1 MSIFAFLSAFVNF
14 GTHFACVLRMNGF
27 EGKMMKIIMTLI
39 AFCACLFAIQ
49 IKDVANTVGVR
60 DNQLIGYGLV
70 VGLNGSGDGTNS
82 KFTIQSIANLLQ
94 GMNIKVNSDD
104 IKSKNTAAVAVT
116 AKLPA
121 FAKSG
126 DKLDITVSSMGDA
139 KSLQGGTLLL
149 TPLRGIDGEIYA
161 IAQGVISVGGIT
173 GGAQGRGG
181 NHSTSASIIAGANVE
196 REVPHNFTQSEKLIL
211 SLKVANFKTAS
222 NIELTLNKVF
232 DGDVASALNARTIQ
246 LTKPDDMSSVE
257 FMAKVLEQNIDFVP
271 ENKVIIDER
280 TGTVI
285 AGVDVEVEPI
295 LITHKDITI
304 KIAPNSTAPSVQNE
318 LDMKDGG
325 IIDTSSNTL
334 RIDGGKTTVANV
346 ARMLNKLG
354 ASPTDIIAIMQNLK
368 RAGAINAELE
378 VI

>member
-1 MSIFAFLSAFVNF
+1 MRIFTL
-14 GTHFACVLRMNGF
+14 
-27 EGKMMKIIMTLI
+27 LI
-39 AFCACLFAIQ
+39 AFTACLFGIP
-49 IKDVANTVGVR
+49 IKDLASTVGVR

-70 VGLNGSGDGTNS
+70 VGLNGSGDGTSS
-82 KFTIQSIANLLQ
+82 KFTIQSISNLLQ
-94 GMNIKVNSDD
+94 GMNIKVNADD
-104 IKSKNTAAVAVT
+104 IKSKNTAAVMVT

-149 TPLRGIDGEIYA
+149 TALRAIDGEIYA

-173 GGAQGRGG
+173 GGAGGRGG
-181 NHSTSASIIAGANVE
+181 NHSTSASIIGGANVE
-196 REVPHNFTQSEKLIL
+196 REIPQNFAQTENLSL
-211 SLKVANFKTAS
+211 SLKNASFKTAS
-222 NIELTLNKVF
+222 DIER
-232 DGDVASALNARTIQ
+232 ALNASFQNEVAQALDSRTIK
-246 LTKPDDMSSVE
+246 LNRPDDMSAVE
-257 FMAKVLEQNIDFVP
+257 FMARVLEQDINFTP

-304 KIAPNSTAPSVQNE
+304 KIAPQSATAQTNGEV
-318 LDMKDGG
+318 DMKDGG
-325 IIDTSSNTL
+325 VIDPSTNTL
-334 RIDGGKTTVANV
+334 RINARKSTVANV

-354 ASPTDIIAIMQNLK
+354 ASPTDIISIMQNLK

>member
-1 MSIFAFLSAFVNF
+1 MRVFTL
-14 GTHFACVLRMNGF
+14 
-27 EGKMMKIIMTLI
+27 LI
-39 AFCACLFAIQ
+39 AFTACLFGIP
-49 IKDVANTVGVR
+49 IKDLASTVGVR

-70 VGLNGSGDGTNS
+70 VGLNGSGDGTSS
-82 KFTIQSIANLLQ
+82 KFTIQSISNLLQ
-94 GMNIKVNSDD
+94 GMNIKVNADD
-104 IKSKNTAAVAVT
+104 IKSKNTAAVMVT

-149 TPLRGIDGEIYA
+149 TALRAIDGEIYA

-173 GGAQGRGG
+173 GGAGGRGG
-181 NHSTSASIIAGANVE
+181 NHSTSASIIGGANVE
-196 REVPHNFTQSEKLIL
+196 REIPQNFAQTENLSL
-211 SLKVANFKTAS
+211 SLKNASFKTAS
-222 NIELTLNKVF
+222 DIER
-232 DGDVASALNARTIQ
+232 ALNASFQNEVAQALDSRTIK
-246 LTKPDDMSSVE
+246 LNRPDDMSAVE
-257 FMAKVLEQNIDFVP
+257 FMARVLEQDINFTP

-304 KIAPNSTAPSVQNE
+304 KIAPQSAITQTNNE
-318 LDMKDGG
+318 VDMKDGG
-325 IIDTSSNTL
+325 VIDPSTNTL
-334 RIDGGKTTVANV
+334 RINARKSTVANV

-354 ASPTDIIAIMQNLK
+354 ASPTDIISIMQNLK

>member
-1 MSIFAFLSAFVNF
+1 MRIFTL
-14 GTHFACVLRMNGF
+14 
-27 EGKMMKIIMTLI
+27 LI
-39 AFCACLFAIQ
+39 AFTACLFGIP
-49 IKDVANTVGVR
+49 IKDLASTVGVR

-70 VGLNGSGDGTNS
+70 VGLNGSGDGTSS
-82 KFTIQSIANLLQ
+82 KFTIQSISNLLQ
-94 GMNIKVNSDD
+94 GMNIKVNADD
-104 IKSKNTAAVAVT
+104 IKSKNTAAVMVT

-149 TPLRGIDGEIYA
+149 TALRAIDGEIYA

-173 GGAQGRGG
+173 GGAGGRGG
-181 NHSTSASIIAGANVE
+181 NHSTSASIIGGANVE
-196 REVPHNFTQSEKLIL
+196 REIPQNFAQTENLSL
-211 SLKVANFKTAS
+211 SLKNASFKTAS
-222 NIELTLNKVF
+222 DIER
-232 DGDVASALNARTIQ
+232 ALNASFQNEVAQALDSRTIK
-246 LTKPDDMSSVE
+246 LNRPDDMSAVE
-257 FMAKVLEQNIDFVP
+257 FMARVLEQDINFTP

-304 KIAPNSTAPSVQNE
+304 KIAPQSATTQTNSEV
-318 LDMKDGG
+318 DMKDGG
-325 IIDTSSNTL
+325 VIDPSTNTL
-334 RIDGGKTTVANV
+334 RINARKSTVANV

-354 ASPTDIIAIMQNLK
+354 ASPTDIISIMQNLK

>member
-1 MSIFAFLSAFVNF
+1 MRIFTL
-14 GTHFACVLRMNGF
+14 
-27 EGKMMKIIMTLI
+27 LI
-39 AFCACLFAIQ
+39 AFAACLFGIP
-49 IKDVANTVGVR
+49 IKDLASTVGVR

-70 VGLNGSGDGTNS
+70 VGLNGSGDGTSS
-82 KFTIQSIANLLQ
+82 KFTIQSISNLLQ
-94 GMNIKVNSDD
+94 GMNIKVNADD
-104 IKSKNTAAVAVT
+104 IKSKNTAAVMVT

-149 TPLRGIDGEIYA
+149 TALRAIDGEIYA

-173 GGAQGRGG
+173 GGAGGRGG
-181 NHSTSASIIAGANVE
+181 NHSTSASIIGGANVE
-196 REVPHNFTQSEKLIL
+196 REILQNFAQTENLSL
-211 SLKVANFKTAS
+211 SLKNASFKTAS
-222 NIELTLNKVF
+222 DIER
-232 DGDVASALNARTIQ
+232 ALNASFQNEVAQALDSRTIK
-246 LTKPDDMSSVE
+246 LNRPDDMSAVE
-257 FMAKVLEQNIDFVP
+257 FMARVLEQDINFTP

-304 KIAPNSTAPSVQNE
+304 KIAPQSATTQTNNE
-318 LDMKDGG
+318 VDMKDGG
-325 IIDTSSNTL
+325 VIDPSTNTL
-334 RIDGGKTTVANV
+334 RINARKSTVANV

-354 ASPTDIIAIMQNLK
+354 ASPTDIISIMQNLK

>member
-1 MSIFAFLSAFVNF
+1 MIF
-14 GTHFACVLRMNGF
+14 GTHFAYIVKDLGLK
-27 EGKMMKIIMTLI
+27 EESMKILLTLV
-39 AFCACLFAIQ
+39 ALSACLFGIQ
-49 IKDVANTVGVR
+49 IKDLTNTVGVR

-70 VGLNGSGDGTNS
+70 VGLNGSGDGSNS

-94 GMNIKVNSDD
+94 GMNIKVNADD
-104 IKSKNTAAVAVT
+104 IKSKNTAAVMVT

-149 TPLRGIDGEIYA
+149 TPLRAIDGEIYA
-161 IAQGVISVGGIT
+161 IAQGVVSTGGIT
-173 GGAQGRGG
+173 GGAGGRGG

-196 REVPHNFTQSEKLIL
+196 REIPQNFAQNDSLTL
-211 SLKVANFKTAS
+211 SLKIASFKTAS
-222 NIELTLNKVF
+222 SIETTLNNAF
-232 DGDVASALNARTIQ
+232 DGEVAMALDSRTIQ
-246 LTKPDDMSSVE
+246 LNKPDDMSSVE
-257 FMAKVLEQNIDFVP
+257 FMARVLEQNIDFVP

-304 KIAPNSTAPSVQNE
+304 KISPNNQTTSARNE
-318 LDMKDGG
+318 FDMKDGG
-325 IIDTSSNTL
+325 VIDTNSNTL

>member
-1 MSIFAFLSAFVNF
+1 MRIFTL
-14 GTHFACVLRMNGF
+14 
-27 EGKMMKIIMTLI
+27 LI
-39 AFCACLFAIQ
+39 AFTACLFGIP
-49 IKDVANTVGVR
+49 IKDLASTVGVR

-70 VGLNGSGDGTNS
+70 VGLNGSGDGTSS
-82 KFTIQSIANLLQ
+82 KFTIQSISNLLQ
-94 GMNIKVNSDD
+94 GMNIKVNADD
-104 IKSKNTAAVAVT
+104 IESKNTAAVMVT

-149 TPLRGIDGEIYA
+149 TALRAIDGEIYA

-173 GGAQGRGG
+173 GGAGGRGG
-181 NHSTSASIIAGANVE
+181 NHSTSASIIGGANVE
-196 REVPHNFTQSEKLIL
+196 REIPQNFAQTENLSL
-211 SLKVANFKTAS
+211 SLKNASFKTAS
-222 NIELTLNKVF
+222 DIER
-232 DGDVASALNARTIQ
+232 ALNASFQNEVAQALDSRTIK
-246 LTKPDDMSSVE
+246 LNRPDDMSAVE
-257 FMAKVLEQNIDFVP
+257 FMARVLEQDINFTP

-304 KIAPNSTAPSVQNE
+304 KIAPQSATAQTNSEV
-318 LDMKDGG
+318 DMKDGG
-325 IIDTSSNTL
+325 VIDPSTNTL
-334 RIDGGKTTVANV
+334 RINARKSTVANV

-354 ASPTDIIAIMQNLK
+354 ASPTDIISIMQNLK

>member
-1 MSIFAFLSAFVNF
+1 MKFRQFARILFLVIALC
-14 GTHFACVLRMNGF
+14 A
-27 EGKMMKIIMTLI
+27 TL
-39 AFCACLFAIQ
+39 CAVQ
-49 IKDVANTVGVR
+49 VKDLANTVGVR

-94 GMNIKVNSDD
+94 GMNIKIDPDD
-104 IKSKNTAAVAVT
+104 IKSKNTAAVMVT
-116 AKLPA
+116 AKLPP

-149 TPLRGIDGEIYA
+149 TALRGIDGEIYA
-161 IAQGVISVGGIT
+161 IAQGVVSVGGIT
-173 GGAQGRGG
+173 GGAGGRGG
-181 NHSTSASIIAGANVE
+181 NHSTSAAIIAGANVE
-196 REVPHNFTQSEKLIL
+196 REIPFNFSQSENLAL
-211 SLKVANFKTAS
+211 SLKNASFKTAS
-222 NIELTLNKVF
+222 DIESALNLAF
-232 DGDVASALNARTIQ
+232 DGDVAQAIDSRNIR

-257 FMAKVLEQNIDFVP
+257 FMARVLEQNINFTP

-280 TGTVI
+280 TGTIV

-304 KIAPNSTAPSVQNE
+304 KIAPQSAAEKAANE

-325 IIDTSSNTL
+325 VIDPSSNTL
-334 RIDGGKTTVANV
+334 RINAAKTTVANI

>member
-1 MSIFAFLSAFVNF
+1 MRIFTL
-14 GTHFACVLRMNGF
+14 
-27 EGKMMKIIMTLI
+27 LI
-39 AFCACLFAIQ
+39 AFTACLFGIP
-49 IKDVANTVGVR
+49 IKDLASTVGVR

-70 VGLNGSGDGTNS
+70 VGLNGSGDGTSS
-82 KFTIQSIANLLQ
+82 KFTIQSISNLLQ
-94 GMNIKVNSDD
+94 GMNIKVNADD
-104 IKSKNTAAVAVT
+104 IKSKNTAAVMVT

-149 TPLRGIDGEIYA
+149 TALRAIDGEIYA

-173 GGAQGRGG
+173 GGAGGRGG
-181 NHSTSASIIAGANVE
+181 NHSTSASIIGGANVE
-196 REVPHNFTQSEKLIL
+196 REIPQNFAQTENLSL
-211 SLKVANFKTAS
+211 SLKNASFKTAS
-222 NIELTLNKVF
+222 DIER
-232 DGDVASALNARTIQ
+232 ALNASFQNEVAQALDSRTIK
-246 LTKPDDMSSVE
+246 LNRPDDMSAVE
-257 FMAKVLEQNIDFVP
+257 FMARVLEQDINFTP

-304 KIAPNSTAPSVQNE
+304 KIAPQSAITQTNNE
-318 LDMKDGG
+318 VDMKDGG
-325 IIDTSSNTL
+325 VIDPSTNTL
-334 RIDGGKTTVANV
+334 RINARKSTVANV

-354 ASPTDIIAIMQNLK
+354 ASPTDIISIMQNLK

>member
-1 MSIFAFLSAFVNF
+1 MRIFTL
-14 GTHFACVLRMNGF
+14 
-27 EGKMMKIIMTLI
+27 LI
-39 AFCACLFAIQ
+39 AFTACLFGIP
-49 IKDVANTVGVR
+49 IKDLASTVGVR

-70 VGLNGSGDGTNS
+70 VGLNGSGDGTSS
-82 KFTIQSIANLLQ
+82 KFTIQSISNLLQ
-94 GMNIKVNSDD
+94 GMNIKVNADD
-104 IKSKNTAAVAVT
+104 IKSKNTAAVMVT

-149 TPLRGIDGEIYA
+149 TALRAIDGEIYA

-173 GGAQGRGG
+173 GGAGGRGG
-181 NHSTSASIIAGANVE
+181 NHSTSASIIGGANVE
-196 REVPHNFTQSEKLIL
+196 REIPQNFAQTENLSL
-211 SLKVANFKTAS
+211 SLKNASFKTAS
-222 NIELTLNKVF
+222 DIER
-232 DGDVASALNARTIQ
+232 ALNASFQNEVAQALDSRTIK
-246 LTKPDDMSSVE
+246 LNRPDDMSAVE
-257 FMAKVLEQNIDFVP
+257 FMARVLEQDINFTP

-304 KIAPNSTAPSVQNE
+304 KIAPQSATAQTNNE
-318 LDMKDGG
+318 VDMKDGG
-325 IIDTSSNTL
+325 VIDPSTNTL
-334 RIDGGKTTVANV
+334 RINARKSTVANV

-354 ASPTDIIAIMQNLK
+354 ASPTDIISIMQNLK

>member
-1 MSIFAFLSAFVNF
+1 MRIFTL
-14 GTHFACVLRMNGF
+14 
-27 EGKMMKIIMTLI
+27 LI
-39 AFCACLFAIQ
+39 AFTACLFGIP
-49 IKDVANTVGVR
+49 IKDLASTVGVR

-70 VGLNGSGDGTNS
+70 VGLNGSGDGTSS
-82 KFTIQSIANLLQ
+82 KFTIQSISNLLQ
-94 GMNIKVNSDD
+94 GMNIKVNADD
-104 IKSKNTAAVAVT
+104 IKSKNTAAVMVT

-149 TPLRGIDGEIYA
+149 TALRAIDGEIYA

-173 GGAQGRGG
+173 GGAGGRGG
-181 NHSTSASIIAGANVE
+181 NHSTSASIIGGANVE
-196 REVPHNFTQSEKLIL
+196 REIPQNFAQTENLSL
-211 SLKVANFKTAS
+211 SLKNASFKTAS
-222 NIELTLNKVF
+222 DIERTLNASF
-232 DGDVASALNARTIQ
+232 QNEVAQALDSRTIK
-246 LTKPDDMSSVE
+246 LNRPDDMSAVE
-257 FMAKVLEQNIDFVP
+257 FMARVLEQDINFTP

-304 KIAPNSTAPSVQNE
+304 KIAPQSATAQTNNE
-318 LDMKDGG
+318 VDMKDGG
-325 IIDTSSNTL
+325 VIDPSTNTL
-334 RIDGGKTTVANV
+334 RINARKSTVANV

-354 ASPTDIIAIMQNLK
+354 ASPTDIISIMQNLK

>member
-1 MSIFAFLSAFVNF
+1 MRIFTL
-14 GTHFACVLRMNGF
+14 
-27 EGKMMKIIMTLI
+27 LI
-39 AFCACLFAIQ
+39 AFTACLFGIP
-49 IKDVANTVGVR
+49 IKDLASTVGVR

-70 VGLNGSGDGTNS
+70 VGLNGSGDGTSS
-82 KFTIQSIANLLQ
+82 KFTIQSISNLLQ
-94 GMNIKVNSDD
+94 GMNIKVNADD
-104 IKSKNTAAVAVT
+104 IKSKNTAAVMVT

-149 TPLRGIDGEIYA
+149 TALRAIDGEIYA

-173 GGAQGRGG
+173 GGAGGRGG
-181 NHSTSASIIAGANVE
+181 NHSTSASIIGGANVE
-196 REVPHNFTQSEKLIL
+196 REIPQNFAQTENLSL
-211 SLKVANFKTAS
+211 SLKNASFKTAS
-222 NIELTLNKVF
+222 DIER
-232 DGDVASALNARTIQ
+232 ALNASFQNEVAQALDSRTIK
-246 LTKPDDMSSVE
+246 LNRPDDMSAVE
-257 FMAKVLEQNIDFVP
+257 FMARVLEQDINFTP

-295 LITHKDITI
+295 LITHKNITI
-304 KIAPNSTAPSVQNE
+304 KIAPQSATAQTNSEV
-318 LDMKDGG
+318 DMKDGG
-325 IIDTSSNTL
+325 VIDPSTNTL
-334 RIDGGKTTVANV
+334 RINARKSTVANV

-354 ASPTDIIAIMQNLK
+354 ASPTDIISIMQNLK

>member
-1 MSIFAFLSAFVNF
+1 MRIFTL
-14 GTHFACVLRMNGF
+14 
-27 EGKMMKIIMTLI
+27 LI
-39 AFCACLFAIQ
+39 AFTACLFGIP
-49 IKDVANTVGVR
+49 IKDLASTVGVR

-70 VGLNGSGDGTNS
+70 VGLNGSGDGTSS
-82 KFTIQSIANLLQ
+82 KFTIQSISNLLQ
-94 GMNIKVNSDD
+94 GMNIKVNADD
-104 IKSKNTAAVAVT
+104 IKSKNTAAVMVT

-149 TPLRGIDGEIYA
+149 TALRAIDGEIYA

-173 GGAQGRGG
+173 GGAGGRGG
-181 NHSTSASIIAGANVE
+181 NHSTSASIIGGANVE
-196 REVPHNFTQSEKLIL
+196 REIPQNFAQTENLSL
-211 SLKVANFKTAS
+211 SLKNASFKTAS
-222 NIELTLNKVF
+222 DIER
-232 DGDVASALNARTIQ
+232 ALNASFQNEVAQALDSRTIK
-246 LTKPDDMSSVE
+246 LNRPDDMSAVE
-257 FMAKVLEQNIDFVP
+257 FMARVLEQDINFTP

-304 KIAPNSTAPSVQNE
+304 KIAPQSATAQTNSEV
-318 LDMKDGG
+318 DMKDGG
-325 IIDTSSNTL
+325 VIDPSTNTL
-334 RIDGGKTTVANV
+334 RINARKSTVANV

-354 ASPTDIIAIMQNLK
+354 ACPTDIISIMQNLK

>member
-1 MSIFAFLSAFVNF
+1 MRIF
-14 GTHFACVLRMNGF
+14 
-27 EGKMMKIIMTLI
+27 TLLI
-39 AFCACLFAIQ
+39 VFTACLSGIP
-49 IKDVANTVGVR
+49 IKDLASTVGVR

-70 VGLNGSGDGTNS
+70 VGLNGSGDGTSS
-82 KFTIQSIANLLQ
+82 KFTIQSISNLLQ
-94 GMNIKVNSDD
+94 GMNIKVNADD
-104 IKSKNTAAVAVT
+104 IKSKNTAAVMVT

-149 TPLRGIDGEIYA
+149 TALRAIDGEIYA

-173 GGAQGRGG
+173 GGAGGRGG
-181 NHSTSASIIAGANVE
+181 NHSTSASIIGGANVE
-196 REVPHNFTQSEKLIL
+196 REIPQNFAQTENLSL
-211 SLKVANFKTAS
+211 SLKNASFKTAS
-222 NIELTLNKVF
+222 DIER
-232 DGDVASALNARTIQ
+232 ALNASFQNEVAQALDSRTIK
-246 LTKPDDMSSVE
+246 LNRPDDMSAVE
-257 FMAKVLEQNIDFVP
+257 FMARVLEQDINFTP

-304 KIAPNSTAPSVQNE
+304 KIAPQSATAQTNSEV
-318 LDMKDGG
+318 DMKDGG
-325 IIDTSSNTL
+325 IIDPSTNTL
-334 RIDGGKTTVANV
+334 RINSRKSTVANV

-354 ASPTDIIAIMQNLK
+354 ASPTDIISIMQNLK

>member
-1 MSIFAFLSAFVNF
+1 MRIFTL
-14 GTHFACVLRMNGF
+14 
-27 EGKMMKIIMTLI
+27 LI
-39 AFCACLFAIQ
+39 AFTACLFGIP
-49 IKDVANTVGVR
+49 IKDLASTVGVR

-70 VGLNGSGDGTNS
+70 VGLNGSGDGTSS
-82 KFTIQSIANLLQ
+82 KFTIQSISNLLQ
-94 GMNIKVNSDD
+94 GMNIKVNADD
-104 IKSKNTAAVAVT
+104 IKSKNTAAVMVT

-149 TPLRGIDGEIYA
+149 TALRAIDGEIYA

-173 GGAQGRGG
+173 GGAGGRGG
-181 NHSTSASIIAGANVE
+181 NHSTSASIIGGANVE
-196 REVPHNFTQSEKLIL
+196 REIPQNFAQTENLSL
-211 SLKVANFKTAS
+211 SLKNASFKTAS
-222 NIELTLNKVF
+222 DIER
-232 DGDVASALNARTIQ
+232 ALNASFQNEVAQALDSRTIK
-246 LTKPDDMSSVE
+246 LNRPDDMSAVE
-257 FMAKVLEQNIDFVP
+257 FMARVLEQDINFTP

-304 KIAPNSTAPSVQNE
+304 KIAPQSATAQTNSEV
-318 LDMKDGG
+318 DMKDGG
-325 IIDTSSNTL
+325 VIDPSTNTL
-334 RIDGGKTTVANV
+334 RINSRKSTVANV

-354 ASPTDIIAIMQNLK
+354 ASPTDIISIMQNLK
-368 RAGAINAELE
+368 RVGAINAELE

>member
-1 MSIFAFLSAFVNF
+1 MRIFTL
-14 GTHFACVLRMNGF
+14 
-27 EGKMMKIIMTLI
+27 LI
-39 AFCACLFAIQ
+39 AFTACLFGIP
-49 IKDVANTVGVR
+49 IKDLASTVGVR

-70 VGLNGSGDGTNS
+70 VGLNGSGDGTSS
-82 KFTIQSIANLLQ
+82 KFTIQSISNLLQ
-94 GMNIKVNSDD
+94 GMNIKVNADD
-104 IKSKNTAAVAVT
+104 IKSKNTAAVMVT

-149 TPLRGIDGEIYA
+149 TALRAIDGEIYA

-173 GGAQGRGG
+173 GGAGGRGG
-181 NHSTSASIIAGANVE
+181 KHSTSASIIGGANVE
-196 REVPHNFTQSEKLIL
+196 REIPQNFAQTENLSL
-211 SLKVANFKTAS
+211 SLKNASFKTAS
-222 NIELTLNKVF
+222 DIER
-232 DGDVASALNARTIQ
+232 ALNASFQNEVAQALDSRTIK
-246 LTKPDDMSSVE
+246 LNRPDDMSAVE
-257 FMAKVLEQNIDFVP
+257 FMARVLEQDINFTP

-304 KIAPNSTAPSVQNE
+304 KIAPQSATAQTNSEV
-318 LDMKDGG
+318 DMKDGG
-325 IIDTSSNTL
+325 VIDPSTNTL
-334 RIDGGKTTVANV
+334 RINARKSTVANV

-354 ASPTDIIAIMQNLK
+354 ASPTDIISIMQNLK

>member
-1 MSIFAFLSAFVNF
+1 MLAIRCFKRILLALFVVTSAFYAV
-14 GTHFACVLRMNGF
+14 
-27 EGKMMKIIMTLI
+27 
-39 AFCACLFAIQ
+39 Q
-49 IKDVANTVGVR
+49 IKDLANTVGVR

-70 VGLNGSGDGTNS
+70 VGLRGSGDGTS
-82 KFTIQSIANLLQ
+82 SEFTIQSIANLMQ
-94 GMNIKVNSDD
+94 GMNIKVSADD
-104 IKSKNTAAVAVT
+104 IKSKNTAAVMVT
-116 AKLPA
+116 ATLPA
-121 FAKSG
+121 FARNG

-161 IAQGVISVGGIT
+161 VAQGVVSVGGIS
-173 GGAQGRGG
+173 GSASGRGG
-181 NHSTSASIIAGANVE
+181 NHATSASIISGANVE
-196 REVPHNFTQSEKLIL
+196 REIPLNFSQNDKLFL
-211 SLKVANFKTAS
+211 SLKNASFKTAS
-222 NIELTLNKVF
+222 DIQSAINRAFDGEIATALDSRTIEL
-232 DGDVASALNARTIQ
+232 ARPTDIGA
-246 LTKPDDMSSVE
+246 VE
-257 FMAKVLEQNIDFVP
+257 FMAQVLEQNIDFVP

-280 TGTVI
+280 TGTII
-285 AGVDVEVEPI
+285 AGVDIEVEPI

-304 KIAPNSTAPSVQNE
+304 KISPQNATAAAQNE

-325 IIDTSSNTL
+325 VIDPASATM
-334 RIDGGKTTVANV
+334 RINARKTTVANV

>member
-1 MSIFAFLSAFVNF
+1 MRIFTL
-14 GTHFACVLRMNGF
+14 
-27 EGKMMKIIMTLI
+27 LI
-39 AFCACLFAIQ
+39 AFIACLFGIP
-49 IKDVANTVGVR
+49 IKDLASTVGVR

-70 VGLNGSGDGTNS
+70 VGLNGSGDGTSS
-82 KFTIQSIANLLQ
+82 KFTIQSISNLLQ
-94 GMNIKVNSDD
+94 GMNIKVNADD
-104 IKSKNTAAVAVT
+104 IKSKNTAAVMVT

-149 TPLRGIDGEIYA
+149 TALRAIDGEIYA

-173 GGAQGRGG
+173 GGAGGRGG
-181 NHSTSASIIAGANVE
+181 NHSTSASIIGGANVE
-196 REVPHNFTQSEKLIL
+196 REIPQNFAQTENLSL
-211 SLKVANFKTAS
+211 SLKNASFKTAS
-222 NIELTLNKVF
+222 DIER
-232 DGDVASALNARTIQ
+232 ALNASFQNEVAQALDSRTIK
-246 LTKPDDMSSVE
+246 LNRPDDMSAVE
-257 FMAKVLEQNIDFVP
+257 FMARVLEQDINFTP

-304 KIAPNSTAPSVQNE
+304 KIAPQSATAQTNSEV
-318 LDMKDGG
+318 DMKDGG
-325 IIDTSSNTL
+325 IIDPSTNTL
-334 RIDGGKTTVANV
+334 RINARKSTVANV

-354 ASPTDIIAIMQNLK
+354 ASPTDIISIMQNLK

>member
-1 MSIFAFLSAFVNF
+1 MRIFTL
-14 GTHFACVLRMNGF
+14 
-27 EGKMMKIIMTLI
+27 LI
-39 AFCACLFAIQ
+39 AFTACLFGIP
-49 IKDVANTVGVR
+49 IKDLASTVGVR

-70 VGLNGSGDGTNS
+70 VGLNGSGDGTSS
-82 KFTIQSIANLLQ
+82 KFTIQSISNLLQ
-94 GMNIKVNSDD
+94 GMNIKVNADD
-104 IKSKNTAAVAVT
+104 IKSKNTAAVMVT

-149 TPLRGIDGEIYA
+149 TALRAIDGEIYA

-173 GGAQGRGG
+173 GGAGGRGG
-181 NHSTSASIIAGANVE
+181 NHSTSASIIGGANVE
-196 REVPHNFTQSEKLIL
+196 REIPQNFAQTENLSL
-211 SLKVANFKTAS
+211 SLKNASFKTAS
-222 NIELTLNKVF
+222 DIER
-232 DGDVASALNARTIQ
+232 ALNASFQNEVAQALDSRTIR
-246 LTKPDDMSSVE
+246 LNRPDDMSAVE
-257 FMAKVLEQNIDFVP
+257 FMARVLEQDINFTP

-304 KIAPNSTAPSVQNE
+304 KIAPQSATTQTNNE
-318 LDMKDGG
+318 VDMKDGG
-325 IIDTSSNTL
+325 VIDPSTNTL
-334 RIDGGKTTVANV
+334 RINARKSTVANV

-354 ASPTDIIAIMQNLK
+354 ASPTDIISIMQNLK

>member
-1 MSIFAFLSAFVNF
+1 MRIFTL
-14 GTHFACVLRMNGF
+14 
-27 EGKMMKIIMTLI
+27 LI
-39 AFCACLFAIQ
+39 AFTACLFGIP
-49 IKDVANTVGVR
+49 IKDLASTVGVR

-70 VGLNGSGDGTNS
+70 VGLNGSGDGTSS
-82 KFTIQSIANLLQ
+82 KFTIQSISNLLQ
-94 GMNIKVNSDD
+94 GMNIKVNADD
-104 IKSKNTAAVAVT
+104 IKSKNTAAVMVT

-149 TPLRGIDGEIYA
+149 TALRAIDGEIYA

-173 GGAQGRGG
+173 GGAGGRGG
-181 NHSTSASIIAGANVE
+181 NHSTSASIIGGANVE
-196 REVPHNFTQSEKLIL
+196 REIPQNFAQTENLSL
-211 SLKVANFKTAS
+211 SLKNASFKTAS
-222 NIELTLNKVF
+222 DIERTLNASF
-232 DGDVASALNARTIQ
+232 QNEVAQALDSRTIK
-246 LTKPDDMSSVE
+246 LNRPDDMSAVE
-257 FMAKVLEQNIDFVP
+257 FMARVLEQDINFTP

-304 KIAPNSTAPSVQNE
+304 KIAPQSATAQTNSEV
-318 LDMKDGG
+318 DMKDGG
-325 IIDTSSNTL
+325 VIDPSTNTL
-334 RIDGGKTTVANV
+334 RINARKSTVANV

-354 ASPTDIIAIMQNLK
+354 ASPTDIISIMQNLK

>member
-1 MSIFAFLSAFVNF
+1 MRIFTL
-14 GTHFACVLRMNGF
+14 
-27 EGKMMKIIMTLI
+27 LI
-39 AFCACLFAIQ
+39 AFTACLFGIP
-49 IKDVANTVGVR
+49 IKDLASTVGVR

-70 VGLNGSGDGTNS
+70 VGLNGSGDGTSS
-82 KFTIQSIANLLQ
+82 KFTIQSISNLLQ
-94 GMNIKVNSDD
+94 GMNIKVNADD
-104 IKSKNTAAVAVT
+104 IKSKNTAAVMVT

-149 TPLRGIDGEIYA
+149 TALRAIDGEIYA

-173 GGAQGRGG
+173 GGAGGRGG
-181 NHSTSASIIAGANVE
+181 NHSTSASIIGGANVE
-196 REVPHNFTQSEKLIL
+196 REIPQNFAQTENLSL
-211 SLKVANFKTAS
+211 SLKNASFKTAS
-222 NIELTLNKVF
+222 DIER
-232 DGDVASALNARTIQ
+232 ALNASFQNEVAQALDSRTIK
-246 LTKPDDMSSVE
+246 LNRPDDMSAVE
-257 FMAKVLEQNIDFVP
+257 FMARVLEQDINFTP

-304 KIAPNSTAPSVQNE
+304 KIAPQSAAAQTNSEV
-318 LDMKDGG
+318 DMKDGG
-325 IIDTSSNTL
+325 VIDPSTNTL
-334 RIDGGKTTVANV
+334 RINARKSTVANV

-354 ASPTDIIAIMQNLK
+354 ASPTDIISIMQNLK

>member
-1 MSIFAFLSAFVNF
+1 MRIF
-14 GTHFACVLRMNGF
+14 
-27 EGKMMKIIMTLI
+27 TLLI
-39 AFCACLFAIQ
+39 VFTACLFGIP
-49 IKDVANTVGVR
+49 IKDLASTVGVR

-70 VGLNGSGDGTNS
+70 VGLNGSGDGTSS
-82 KFTIQSIANLLQ
+82 KFTIQSISNLLQ
-94 GMNIKVNSDD
+94 GMNIKVNADD
-104 IKSKNTAAVAVT
+104 IKSKNTAAVMVT

-149 TPLRGIDGEIYA
+149 TALRAIDGEIYA

-173 GGAQGRGG
+173 GGAGGRGG
-181 NHSTSASIIAGANVE
+181 NHSTSASIIGGANVE
-196 REVPHNFTQSEKLIL
+196 REIPQNFAQTENLSL
-211 SLKVANFKTAS
+211 SLKNASFKTAS
-222 NIELTLNKVF
+222 DIER
-232 DGDVASALNARTIQ
+232 ALNASFQNEVAQALDSRTIK
-246 LTKPDDMSSVE
+246 LNRPDDMSAVE
-257 FMAKVLEQNIDFVP
+257 FMARVLEQDINFTP

-304 KIAPNSTAPSVQNE
+304 KIAPQSATTQTNSEV
-318 LDMKDGG
+318 DMKDGG
-325 IIDTSSNTL
+325 VIDPSTNTL
-334 RIDGGKTTVANV
+334 RINARKSTVANV

-354 ASPTDIIAIMQNLK
+354 ASPTDIISIMQNLK

>member
-1 MSIFAFLSAFVNF
+1 MRIFTL
-14 GTHFACVLRMNGF
+14 
-27 EGKMMKIIMTLI
+27 LI
-39 AFCACLFAIQ
+39 AFTACLFGIP
-49 IKDVANTVGVR
+49 IKDLASTVGVR

-70 VGLNGSGDGTNS
+70 VGLNGSGDGTSS
-82 KFTIQSIANLLQ
+82 KFTIQSISNLLQ
-94 GMNIKVNSDD
+94 GMNIKVNADD
-104 IKSKNTAAVAVT
+104 IKSKNTAAVMVT

-149 TPLRGIDGEIYA
+149 TALRAIDGEIYA

-173 GGAQGRGG
+173 GGAGGRGG
-181 NHSTSASIIAGANVE
+181 NHSTSASIIGGANVE
-196 REVPHNFTQSEKLIL
+196 REIPQNFAQTENLSL
-211 SLKVANFKTAS
+211 SLKNASFKTAS
-222 NIELTLNKVF
+222 DIER
-232 DGDVASALNARTIQ
+232 ALNASFQNEVAQALDSRTIK
-246 LTKPDDMSSVE
+246 LNRPDDMSAIE
-257 FMAKVLEQNIDFVP
+257 FMARVLEQDINFTP

-304 KIAPNSTAPSVQNE
+304 KIAPQSATAQTNSEV
-318 LDMKDGG
+318 DMKDGG
-325 IIDTSSNTL
+325 VIDPSTNTL
-334 RIDGGKTTVANV
+334 RINARKSTVANV

-354 ASPTDIIAIMQNLK
+354 ASPTDIISIMQNLK